1 MTSCSG
7 FCVFCGSQAPGQSRG
22 LSGQGLCTERNT
34 SGMGPQGGL
43 LHPQIG
49 SVIQRARGGGRSL
62 DVALRKRMSACLN
75 HDFRDVRV
83 HTGPEADELSRRLG
97 ARAFTVGSDIFF
109 ADGAYDPISRS
120 GQELIAHELVHVA
133 QQGQGVSGGALPGM
147 TVSSADDSLEHEA
160 MSLAARAVSHAR
172 QPSIKIRLK
181 AAYSRTVLRAALSV
195 ECKTAAPIAQNL
207 LSCHAATLWWI
218 YRTAHPDT
226 PRDQNGWDH
235 FVAALGGS
243 KPNDLIADLIASYGR
258 QRESSI
264 WFRVRVGAVV
274 VFATGTTAV
283 AVQNGHSCVCGGSN
297 ELYGHSQG
305 GRFSTCKHGNA
316 GQHCHHWATK
326 ITWYEDDHLYQVD
339 PGDVATWATAHF

>member
-7 FCVFCGSQAPGQSRG
+7 FCVLRGSQVLGQSRG
-22 LSGQGLCTERNT
+22 GAGQGLCTERNT

-62 DVALRKRMSACLN
+62 DVALRKRMSACMN
-75 HDFRDVRV
+75 HDFRAVRV
-83 HTGPEADELSRRLG
+83 HTGREAGELSSRLG
-97 ARAFTVGSDIFF
+97 ARALTVGSDIFF
-109 ADGAYDPISRS
+109 ADGAYDPTSRS

-133 QQGQGVSGGALPGM
+133 QQGQGASGGALPGM
-147 TVSSADDSLEHEA
+147 TVSSADDPLEHEA
-160 MSLAARAVSHAR
+160 ASLAARAVSHAH
-172 QPSIKIRLK
+172 QPAITIRLK
-181 AAYSRTVLRAALSV
+181 TANPRMVLRALSD

-207 LSCHAATLWWI
+207 VSCHAATLWWI
-218 YRTAHPDT
+218 YRTAHPAT
-226 PRDQNGWDH
+226 PRDPNGWDH
-235 FVAALGGS
+235 FIAALGDS
-243 KPNDLIADLIASYGR
+243 TPNELIADLITTYGR

-283 AVQNGHSCVCGGSN
+283 AVQTGHSCVCGGSN

-305 GRFSTCKHGNA
+305 GRFSSCKHGNA

-339 PGDVATWATAHF
+339 PGNVATWAAAHF